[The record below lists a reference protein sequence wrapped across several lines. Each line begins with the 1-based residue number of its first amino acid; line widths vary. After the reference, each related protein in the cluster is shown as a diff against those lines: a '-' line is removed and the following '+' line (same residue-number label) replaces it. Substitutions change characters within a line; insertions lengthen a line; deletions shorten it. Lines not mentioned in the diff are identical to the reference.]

1 MLLELKS
8 EDTWQ
13 VISRLGKPE
22 VVGGDHRPYGKSKTA
37 LEEIKRIRK
46 AGGWV
51 SIGFMSG

>member
-8 EDTWQ
+8 EDNWQ

-22 VVGGDHRPYGKSKTA
+22 VVGGDHRPYGKSKTS

-46 AGGWV
+46 AGAWV